1 MKKSQRELQKR
12 TGNIYQLAGT
22 CKMSCDEGKGK
33 GTSIIRVRNGNGLD
47 FCLLPDRGLD
57 FFESYYNGVPLA
69 WISKT
74 GLVGNQFMDDKD
86 YGWFKSFTGGMITTC
101 GLRNTGPACD
111 VEGEH
116 FGLHGRYNFMPADN
130 INIREYWENDVF
142 HSVISGEIRE
152 ANTFGENLLVKR
164 TVSVNSRDNTIFL
177 SDHILNEGFKP
188 EPIMLLY
195 HMNWGYPF
203 FNENSNLIL
212 NSDRSYVR
220 ETPDKEATTWND
232 FSKPVHDFNEI
243 VYFHDLN
250 EEANGKI
257 KYTLQNKELGFE
269 VTTIWDK
276 KELPWLSQWKMTGEG
291 EYVLGLEPCNCL
303 PLGRDV
309 VLDDNTIEVLE
320 PGQEKQIK
328 MEININKL

>member
-1 MKKSQRELQKR
+1 MKKSKREIQKR
-12 TGNIYQLAGT
+12 TGNIYQLAGA
-22 CKMSCDEGKGK
+22 CKMVCDEGKGK

-57 FFESYYNGVPLA
+57 FFEAYYNGVPLA

-74 GLVGNQFMDDKD
+74 GLIGNQFMDDKD
-86 YGWFKSFTGGMITTC
+86 YGWFRSFTGGMITTC

-111 VEGEH
+111 VNGEH

-130 INIREYWENDVF
+130 LSINEYWEHDVF
-142 HSVISGEIRE
+142 YITISGEVRE

-164 TVSVNSRDNTIFL
+164 AITVNSGDNTIRL
-177 SDHILNEGFKP
+177 SDHIINQGFKP

-212 NSDRSYVR
+212 DSARSYLR

-232 FSKPVHDFNEI
+232 FSIPVHDFSEM

-250 EEANGKI
+250 QNANGKI
-257 KYTLQNKELGFE
+257 NYTLQNKALGFE
-269 VTTIWDK
+269 VSVNWDK

-320 PGQEKQIK
+320 PGQEKQIQLK
-328 MEININKL
+328 ININNL